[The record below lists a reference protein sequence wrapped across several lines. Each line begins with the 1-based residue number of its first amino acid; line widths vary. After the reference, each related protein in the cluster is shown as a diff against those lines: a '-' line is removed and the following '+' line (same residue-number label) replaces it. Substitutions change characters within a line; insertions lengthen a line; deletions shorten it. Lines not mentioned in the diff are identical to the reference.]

1 MKVGDLMAKLPSS
14 IHQNENLN
22 EAARIMWE
30 LDCGFLPVSNDEH
43 EIIGVLTD
51 RDICMAGYT
60 QGLPLQQIPCHVA
73 MSKTL
78 VSCEAGDNLHT
89 AEDLM
94 QHYQVRRLPVLD
106 KQKQLCGILSLNDI
120 ALAYQERNAP
130 GMKADEVADTLAA
143 VCRHQHGSLLSLA
156 S

>member
-1 MKVGDLMAKLPSS
+1 MIITGKELLE
-14 IHQNENLN
+14 QENLLETISN
-22 EAARIMWE
+22 GLEREEYQNYDGRIH
-30 LDCGFLPVSNDEH
+30 VSSASYCPRQGALQATYKGTKKVEPQSSLYFKMGIAL
-43 EIIGVLTD
+43 EESIIT
-51 RDICMAGYT
+51 
-60 QGLPLQQIPCHVA
+60 
-73 MSKTL
+73 S
-78 VSCEAGDNLHT
+78 
-89 AEDLM
+89 
-94 QHYQVRRLPVLD
+94 LD